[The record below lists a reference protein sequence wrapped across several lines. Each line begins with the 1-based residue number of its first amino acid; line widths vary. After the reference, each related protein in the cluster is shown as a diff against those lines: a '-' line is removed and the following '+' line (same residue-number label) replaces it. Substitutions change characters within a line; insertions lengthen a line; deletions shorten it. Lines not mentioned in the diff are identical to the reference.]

1 LLEVI
6 SMMRNKPRLS
16 ALLMAVSVAFFGA
29 GCATGGSGGN
39 SSDGIPTLPKV
50 GNLEK
55 TTLNV
60 AVLPAIDSA
69 GFFVAL
75 HDGLFAQEGLTVKY
89 SPAFGDSVI
98 GPQVKGQ
105 YDITGNNYVSYI
117 QKQVSGQAN
126 LEIIAEGSVLQ
137 PGCEVIVAMPSSPV
151 RSFREIVGNVLGVN
165 ADANVGFLLVASR
178 AANSGITLQ
187 TTGFSGTAIDLPS
200 KPVNF
205 PAVPD
210 LLDKHV
216 NVAILSEPFV
226 TQMEL
231 QQGAVPVADMDQG
244 STREFPIEGYAVTR
258 AWARANPNT
267 LKAFQIALQAGQRLA
282 DTSRTQVEQA
292 FDSLPKND
300 PAYVNPQIAALISL
314 DSYPLGVSQ
323 SRLQRVADVMLQFGF
338 LKSRFNVT
346 QMLG

>member
-1 LLEVI
+1 
-6 SMMRNKPRLS
+6 MMSKGHRLP
-16 ALLMAVSVAFFGA
+16 ALLIAILVAFLGA
-29 GCATGGSGGN
+29 GCSSSGSGG
-39 SSDGIPTLPKV
+39 SSAGAIPVLPKV

-69 GFFVAL
+69 GFFIAL

-98 GPQVKGQ
+98 QPQVKGQ

-117 QKQVSGQAN
+117 QEQVSGQGN

-137 PGCEVIVAMPSSPV
+137 PGCEVIVSMPGSPV
-151 RSFREIVGNVLGVN
+151 RSFGEIKGQVLGVN
-165 ADANVGFLLVASR
+165 ADANVGFLLVASL
-178 AANSGITLQ
+178 AVNSGITLQ
-187 TTGFSGTAIDLPS
+187 TKGFSSTAIDLPA

-292 FDSLPKND
+292 FDTLPTKD
-300 PAYVNPQIAALISL
+300 PAYVSPQTAALISL
-314 DSYPLGVSQ
+314 DSYPLGVEQ
-323 SRLQRVADVMLQFGF
+323 TRLQRVADVMLEFGF
-338 LKSRFNVT
+338 LKSRFNVS
-346 QMLG
+346 QMLP

>member
-1 LLEVI
+1 
-6 SMMRNKPRLS
+6 MRSKRCLP
-16 ALLMAVSVAFFGA
+16 ALFITVLVAFSGA
-29 GCATGGSGGN
+29 GCAAVRSGGGP
-39 SSDGIPTLPKV
+39 DAIPVLPRV

-75 HDGLFAQEGLTVKY
+75 HDGLFAQEGLTVRY

-117 QKQVSGQAN
+117 QKQASGQAN

-137 PGCEVIVAMPSSPV
+137 PGCEVIVAMPGSPV
-151 RSFREIVGNVLGVN
+151 RSFKQIKGHVLGVN
-165 ADANVGFLLVASR
+165 NDANVGFLLVAST

-187 TTGFSGTAIDLPS
+187 AKGFSATAIDLPAT
-200 KPVNF
+200 PVSF

-210 LLDKHV
+210 LLNEHV
-216 NVAILSEPFV
+216 SVAILSEPFV
-226 TQMEL
+226 TQMEA
-231 QQGAVPVADMDQG
+231 QHGAVPVADMDQG
-244 STREFPIEGYAVTR
+244 ATRDFPVEGYAVTR

-267 LKAFQIALQAGQRLA
+267 LRAFQIALRAGQQIA
-282 DTSRTQVEQA
+282 DTSRGQVEQA
-292 FDSLPKND
+292 FDSLPRND
-300 PAYVNPQIAALISL
+300 PAYVDPQTAALISL
-314 DSYPLGVSQ
+314 DSYPLVVDQ
-323 SRLQRVADVMLQFGF
+323 SRLQRVADVMLEFGF
-338 LKSRFNVT
+338 LTRRFAVS